1 MLASN
6 FKKAKERKMWIIKK
20 VSEVDY
26 YTYKETYNVKSKR
39 VKKLD
44 TYMGKPSGCIG
55 LASIFDYD
63 FLAKKYSDFL
73 ASTFSWDISY
83 LKLKSN

>member
-6 FKKAKERKMWIIKK
+6 FKKQKKEKCELLKK
-20 VSEVDY
+20 FLKL
-26 YTYKETYNVKSKR
+26 TTTLT
-39 VKKLD
+39 KKL
-44 TYMGKPSGCIG
+44 TMSNLREWKIGYMGKPSGCIG